1 MPEEHGA
8 QAAAERAREKTL
20 TARLQ
25 AAAHA
30 DQELTAAVRD
40 AAEHARAGRCRL
52 DAIGA
57 EIRDAVAARQ
67 ALALDTPAGTRQ
79 FQLFL
84 AAKTRGVRQV
94 VADAVAASS
103 AGAAVLWST
112 SAGYGL
118 GQELPG
124 APEPGDL
131 SGVPALLRDRANRQ
145 VLADDIARVEHATEA
160 ISAADMVRYDNALRV
175 RDGLEVNSGHG
186 ADPVLLLS
194 FDPAAFDGR
203 GRAAIAIGDPDTADN
218 TTVLVPGART
228 SVRAGYLSSPDG
240 GNVYR
245 EVVRADPD
253 RTNSVIMWMGYRSP
267 DSLFDLQVAQPD
279 SARAGGRLLAAD
291 IVALRLTHTGPSHV
305 TVIGHSYGSTTVADA
320 AAGFG
325 MRADDVVLV
334 GSPGTDLAH
343 SAADFH
349 LPAAGHVYVGAASN
363 DPITGFGGEP
373 QLQVPTTA
381 ATVGLGAD
389 PAADGY
395 GSTRFKAEVPV
406 LTSPMAVHS
415 SYFRP
420 DSEAL
425 FSIGDIASGHGD
437 TLAHDHMTALHRRRL
452 PTFDPERLR
461 PGTGGHRH

>member
-8 QAAAERAREKTL
+8 QAAAARAREKSL
-20 TARLQ
+20 TARFQ

-30 DQELTAAVRD
+30 DQGLTAAVRD
-40 AAEHARAGRCRL
+40 VADHARAGRRRL
-52 DAIGA
+52 DAIDA
-57 EIRDAVAARQ
+57 EIRDAVVVRQ
-67 ALALDTPAGTRQ
+67 MLALDTPAGARQ

-84 AAKTRGVRQV
+84 AAKTLDIRRV
-94 VADAVAASS
+94 VADAVAADS
-103 AGAAVLWST
+103 AGAALLWST
-112 SAGYGL
+112 GAGYGL
-118 GQELPG
+118 GRELPG

-131 SGVPALLRDRANRQ
+131 RGVPAPLRDQANRQ

-160 ISAADMVRYDNALRV
+160 ISAADMARYDNALRV
-175 RDGLEVNSGHG
+175 RDGLEVNSSHG

-194 FDPAAFDGR
+194 YDPAAFDGR

-218 TTVLVPGART
+218 ITVLVPGARS

-253 RTNSVIMWMGYRSP
+253 RTNSVIVWMGYRSP
-267 DSLFDLQVAQPD
+267 DSLADPQVAQPS

-291 IVALRLTHTGPSHV
+291 INALRLTHAGAAHV
-305 TVIGHSYGSTTVADA
+305 TVIGHSYGSTMVADA

-334 GSPGTDLAH
+334 GSPGTDLAR

-349 LPAAGHVYVGAASN
+349 LPATGHVYVGAAST

-373 QLQVPTTA
+373 QLQVPATA

-395 GSTRFKAEVPV
+395 GSTRFKAEIPF
-406 LTSPMAVHS
+406 LTPPLAAHS

-437 TLAHDHMTALHRRRL
+437 TLAHDHMTAPHRRRL

-461 PGTGGHRH
+461 PATGGHRH